1 MAGKYEDIRRNYTR
15 GGLADDALDD
25 SPVPFFRRW
34 VDQAVAAELADPT
47 AMSLATIDRDGR
59 PWQRIVL
66 LKEILESGL
75 VFFTNYGSAKAEAMR
90 DHPAVSALF
99 PWNELD
105 RQVTVSGLVQRLD
118 PQESAGYFQ
127 SRPRESQLAAWASR
141 QSRPIASRA
150 DLDAQYDSVAE
161 RFQGRDVPVPN
172 FWGGYLLIPDQFEF
186 WQGGAHRMHD
196 RIRYSLT
203 GAEGRVGAWHR
214 ERLQP

>member
-1 MAGKYEDIRRNYTR
+1 
-15 GGLADDALDD
+15 
-25 SPVPFFRRW
+25 
-34 VDQAVAAELADPT
+34 
-47 AMSLATIDRDGR
+47 
-59 PWQRIVL
+59 
-66 LKEILESGL
+66 
-75 VFFTNYGSAKAEAMR
+75 
-90 DHPAVSALF
+90 
-99 PWNELD
+99 
-105 RQVTVSGLVQRLD
+105 
-118 PQESAGYFQ
+118 YFQ